1 MIRVFENLHVFKDLI
16 RLLLK
21 QSFDLSHFWSFV
33 NSLHTKFAQNEFMLI
48 ILLYA
53 IYIYRIPFLQ
63 KTQIDHVGSA
73 YRRENKLQAVFFGC
87 RKPSEPRGRVCFP
100 GTVRRT
106 ILERKGLRGDL
117 WRFMGLFEW
126 NDMNI

>member
-73 YRRENKLQAVFFGC
+73 YRRENKLQAVFLAAESPQSPVDGFVSPA
-87 RKPSEPRGRVCFP
+87 RSEGPYWNG
-100 GTVRRT
+100 
-106 ILERKGLRGDL
+106 KGLGVIYGGL
-117 WRFMGLFEW
+117 WDCLSGMT
-126 NDMNI
+126 